1 MVLFLLDDTFQ
12 AAPWVLIIEDLSG
25 GLELYPGSSSH
36 RSTDSSIV
44 VTAVPSAIDRLP
56 YQLKI
61 VYVSWQHALGPGD
74 CGADQTLAVRLV
86 EQVGLGI
93 GSHTYSGA
101 LVLANHLAKC
111 FPPNYWRRKRVL
123 ELGGGVGLLGILL
136 ATLGADVVTTDRPE
150 YIGLM

>member
-1 MVLFLLDDTFQ
+1 MVLLDDKFQ
-12 AAPWVLIIEDLSG
+12 ATPWVLIIEDLSG

-61 VYVSWQHALGPGD
+61 VYVSWQHTLGNLDAVEDQNPGD

-111 FPPNYWRRKRVL
+111 FPPNYWP
-123 ELGGGVGLLGILL
+123 VGN
-136 ATLGADVVTTDRPE
+136 PP
-150 YIGLM
+150 